1 MPYGLM
7 RSYATWPLA
16 SLEILP
22 GRVKLKV
29 AILSLVGGDTLDA
42 PPADLTEVAAARGRF
57 GTSGVAFRTRDGRRF
72 FFWTR
77 RDQEVLRL
85 LESQGFPMSS
95 EIRSESNR

>member
-16 SLEILP
+16 SLEVLP
-22 GRVKLKV
+22 GRVKLRV
-29 AILSLVGGDTLDA
+29 AVLSLVGGDSLDA
-42 PPADLTEVAAARGRF
+42 QPGDLTEVSAARGRF

-77 RDQEVLRL
+77 RDREVLGL
-85 LESQGFPMSS
+85 LASQGFPVSS
-95 EIRSESNR
+95 ELRSESNW